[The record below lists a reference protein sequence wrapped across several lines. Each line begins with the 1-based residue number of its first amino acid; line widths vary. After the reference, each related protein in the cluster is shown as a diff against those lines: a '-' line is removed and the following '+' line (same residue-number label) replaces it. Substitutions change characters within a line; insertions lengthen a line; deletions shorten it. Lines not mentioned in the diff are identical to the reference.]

1 MTVSAIRK
9 CGTPASRRCISHD
22 WLDTDRKLAT
32 HAISLLVLIRCR
44 CVVEERCLCL
54 FSRASAA
61 MAHRDHGHDHYAPA
75 PQACRQPCCSKS
87 SLMALCG
94 QDEGGPWWSASGWYA
109 ASRRHGFVD
118 SLDGEE
124 ATSHTRGEASSLSG
138 VRTRSARA
146 LPILGMR
153 GLHHSCHRTSNL
165 EGTIDLYIKTH
176 VQLAKVTTTATAP
189 ARLHHHHSRQQ

>member
-1 MTVSAIRK
+1 
-9 CGTPASRRCISHD
+9 
-22 WLDTDRKLAT
+22 
-32 HAISLLVLIRCR
+32 
-44 CVVEERCLCL
+44 
-54 FSRASAA
+54 

-75 PQACRQPCCSKS
+75 PQACRQPCCSNS

-124 ATSHTRGEASSLSG
+124 ATSHTRGEASSLSV

-146 LPILGMR
+146 LPILGTR
-153 GLHHSCHRTSNL
+153 GSIILQLPSNIEPGRHHRLRYINTCTAGKGHDDGNSTSKTSSSPLQTTITPPEHNTRTRAGDL
-165 EGTIDLYIKTH
+165 IPRPTI
-176 VQLAKVTTTATAP
+176 P
-189 ARLHHHHSRQQ
+189 ARLIGCAG